1 MNEQQIKDELQ
12 SILDTIVPGAS
23 LEELEPDDEI
33 RETLDIDSFD
43 FLRVIQKL
51 EERLKVSIPES
62 DYPMLATL
70 GALLKYLTVRTLG

>member
-23 LEELEPDDEI
+23 LDELEPDDEI

-62 DYPMLATL
+62 DYPRLETL
-70 GALLKYLTVRTLG
+70 GALLNYLTVRV

>member
-1 MNEQQIKDELQ
+1 MNEKQIKDELQ
-12 SILDTIVPGAS
+12 SILDTVVPGAS

-62 DYPMLATL
+62 DYPQLDTL
-70 GALLKYLTVRTLG
+70 GALLNYLAVRT